1 MAFDE
6 MELSTLSMPSASP
19 RRVDNSSTSA
29 LSAPCCNKKR
39 PHWIHK
45 RVMARC
51 DDWSSCMIALVM
63 LHKVHK
69 AWHEKVIFS
78 TGGPVYGVVIDQDS
92 RNKSQN
98 GAVLLLAGRIVRRF

>member
-1 MAFDE
+1 
-6 MELSTLSMPSASP
+6 
-19 RRVDNSSTSA
+19 
-29 LSAPCCNKKR
+29 
-39 PHWIHK
+39 
-45 RVMARC
+45 MARC

-78 TGGPVYGVVIDQDS
+78 TGSPVFGVVIDQDS

-98 GAVLLLAGRIVRRF
+98 GAVLLLTGRIVRPYRKGKGNLRHVRGKKIDSFFGVFIFNKYIFCD